1 MLSGVNT
8 GDFGKSTGE
17 NFFDLVKALDE
28 IQSEIR
34 FRISSIEPNL
44 LTDELIEFIS
54 KSKHFMPHFHIPLQ
68 SGSNE
73 VLQLMKRRYSTEMFA
88 DKVSTIN
95 RIIPNAFIGVDVI
108 VGVRGET
115 DALFEQAFEFIKSLK
130 VSQLHVFSY
139 SERTGTKM
147 LEIDH
152 SVSNQERKR
161 RSDVLHKLSD
171 EKTELFYDAQ
181 AGKKAQVL
189 WESRHN
195 GDNMVGFTGNYVR
208 VERPYDKNCVNSIQ
222 TITLGEW
229 NEGKTALKASQNER

>member
-1 MLSGVNT
+1 
-8 GDFGKSTGE
+8 
-17 NFFDLVKALDE
+17 
-28 IQSEIR
+28 
-34 FRISSIEPNL
+34 
-44 LTDELIEFIS
+44 
-54 KSKHFMPHFHIPLQ
+54 MPHFHIPLQ
-68 SGSNE
+68 SGSNA

-115 DALFEQAFEFIKSLK
+115 NVLFEQAFEFIKSLNI
-130 VSQLHVFSY
+130 SQLHVFSY
-139 SERTGTKM
+139 SERAGTKM

-171 EKTELFYDAQ
+171 KKTELFYDAQ
-181 AGKKAQVL
+181 IGKKAQVL

-195 GDNMVGFTGNYVR
+195 GDNMVGFTGNYIR
-208 VERPYDKNCVNSIQ
+208 VERSYDKNCVNTIQ

-229 NEGKTALKASQNER
+229 NEEKTALLVSSL